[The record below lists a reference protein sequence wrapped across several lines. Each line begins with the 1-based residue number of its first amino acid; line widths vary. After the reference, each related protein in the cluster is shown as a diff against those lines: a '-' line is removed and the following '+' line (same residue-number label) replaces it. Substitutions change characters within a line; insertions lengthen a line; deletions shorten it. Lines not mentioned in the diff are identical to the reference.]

1 MLSPYDDAL
10 ARCSQATYL
19 FGDGGREAVVR
30 HTVFF
35 VGDFFDFDF
44 DFSDREICAGL
55 GLGLL

>member
-55 GLGLL
+55 R